1 MNTKNNR
8 RRQQSQEKIEK
19 AFVELLRTREIT
31 TITISDLCKMTDLNR
46 STFYAN
52 YCDIYDLADRI
63 SEKLEA
69 EVSKLYE
76 NDFINNCA
84 NDYLR
89 LFCHIRENQMLY
101 NTYFKLGYDNRQN
114 LPLDAIQMDSSNLMP
129 GQLEYHIEFHRAG
142 LNAIIK
148 KWLKGGCA
156 ESPETMVEIIER
168 EYSGRK
174 IKADL

>member
-19 AFVELLRTREIT
+19 AFIELLQTREIAD
-31 TITISDLCKMTDLNR
+31 ITVSDLCKRTDLNR

-69 EVSKLYE
+69 EVNELYG

-89 LFCHIRENQMLY
+89 LFRHIRENQMFY
-101 NTYFKLGYDNRQN
+101 STYFKLGYDNRQK
-114 LPLDAIQMDSSNLMP
+114 LPFETLRMDTSDLMTEQLD
-129 GQLEYHIEFHRAG
+129 YHIEFHRAG

-148 KWLKGGCA
+148 KWMKNGCA

-168 EYSGRK
+168 EYRGRK
-174 IKADL
+174 INADL